1 MPTERYTQFHAE
13 LTPAQERQ
21 AHILAEWSGT
31 HNYTD
36 SETQQNIV
44 SRVTGAPQGEE
55 QFVIAEVGMP
65 FSDDPSRPYQ
75 FFDAPLS
82 ILAKDSLGKMPFI
95 IRVGNPGIDHLS
107 NGEASELTDEQKRE
121 LHTGSFKSIGQL
133 CARALAS
140 TLEKLHLE
148 NKNIILL
155 QRSMSVSSGASAVQQ
170 LVERGFTIKGVA
182 YTEGVSYRPWHQPT
196 LLAHFISS
204 GLDAKK
210 YLGQNPEI
218 CKGNDENLLRWLYRL
233 SQDGATNL
241 HYGRALAKNGFSEDQ
256 GDLSVLRDADVPILF
271 KNGESSILSPG
282 AVNDRVADTYDKAG
296 VKVERY
302 EWPHDANHPLTMTLG
317 NDLDSIRRLVQP

>member
-1 MPTERYTQFHAE
+1 MPTERYTQFHTE

-21 AHILAEWSGT
+21 AHILAGWSGT
-31 HNYTD
+31 HRYTD

-44 SRVTGAPQGEE
+44 SRVTGTPQGEE

-95 IRVGNPGIDHLS
+95 IRVGNPGIDHLN
-107 NGEASELTDEQKRE
+107 NGEANELTDEQKRE
-121 LHTGSFKSIGQL
+121 LHEGNFINVGQV

-140 TLEKLHLE
+140 TLERFNLQEKS
-148 NKNIILL
+148 IILL
-155 QRSMSVSSGASAVQQ
+155 QRSMSVTLGASALTQ
-170 LVERGFTIKGVA
+170 LIEKGFKIKGVA
-182 YTEGVSYRPWHQPT
+182 YTEGVNYRPWHQPT

-210 YLGQNPEI
+210 YLDQNPEI
-218 CKGNDENLLRWLYRL
+218 CKGNDENILRWLHRL

-241 HYGRALAKNGFSEDQ
+241 HYGRALAKNGFSKDQ
-256 GDLSVLRDADVPILF
+256 GDLSVLRDAGVPILF

-296 VKVERY
+296 VKVERH
-302 EWPHDANHPLTMTLG
+302 EWSHGANHPLTMTLG
-317 NDLDSIRRLVQP
+317 NDLDSIRRLIQP